1 MPALPKSVQ
10 DQSPGAECV
19 VPCQDSG
26 TGNMLVDVTM
36 AIFLVWSVLAS
47 HHPISPISS
56 KSKQVPPL
64 QAIAGLLSHRRPN
77 PVLHRT
83 QCCTRPKP
91 MPRHT
96 FAPSAPYF
104 CPHYNTLLS
113 TPLGTYHWLLPWR
126 RTATLRLLP
135 RVRLLLP
142 VLSHVLLPNLYLM
155 LWIIYHRCI

>member
-1 MPALPKSVQ
+1 VCSTSTCTTPVQ
-10 DQSPGAECV
+10 
-19 VPCQDSG
+19 G
-26 TGNMLVDVTM
+26 TCWSTSLWPFFWFGLSLLLITQYPP
-36 AIFLVWSVLAS
+36 FLQKVN
-47 HHPISPISS
+47 
-56 KSKQVPPL
+56 KYPPL